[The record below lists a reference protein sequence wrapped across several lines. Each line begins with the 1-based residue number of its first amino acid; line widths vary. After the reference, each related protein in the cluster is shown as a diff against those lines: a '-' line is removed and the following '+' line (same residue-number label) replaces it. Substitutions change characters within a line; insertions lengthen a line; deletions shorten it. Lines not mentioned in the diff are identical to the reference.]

1 MSARALLLAG
11 IAALLPGSLA
21 AQQAQVAPPSGKQ
34 FTPPQSPL
42 VLSRTVWRSLPD
54 GKHIMVRRRYA
65 VRFSADGDGY
75 VVDGNLIDATV
86 EAPPRV
92 EMLAELERRRPDTA
106 LFPMRL
112 DRDGLIQGEAGPRAE
127 PPGRADAAHGSER
140 ILANSE
146 LAAAAR
152 KQASATLAQVLA
164 AANAGA
170 AWPADLFNPRRV
182 RHHETRRIPLPGGTE
197 GEIDV
202 SIKVAGNVAG
212 NMATSSETV
221 LPQQFERTVITTLD
235 GSQRITRELWT
246 IDAR

>member
-21 AQQAQVAPPSGKQ
+21 AQQAHVAPPSGKQ
-34 FTPPQSPL
+34 FAPPQSPL
-42 VLSRTVWRSLPD
+42 VLSRTIWRSLPD

-112 DRDGLIQGEAGPRAE
+112 DRDGLIKGEAGPRAE
-127 PPGRADAAHGSER
+127 LPGRADAAHGSER

-202 SIKVAGNVAG
+202 SINVAGNVADSDG
-212 NMATSSETV
+212 TA
-221 LPQQFERTVITTLD
+221 LPQQFERTVTTTLD

-246 IDAR
+246 IDAH